1 MAQDVRN
8 IIVGAASVYVTSE
21 SGDARASIPA
31 MVTSTSYATTVGN
44 ASNWREVGL
53 TTGGVEL
60 SYEPN
65 YGEVTVD
72 QLLDAARLFK
82 QAQKVTVKTTLTEGT
97 LENMN
102 MVFGQG
108 ADKLVANNT
117 SKVTLSLSGGAL
129 GEAPAER
136 TLVFVGQSPYK
147 FSDGTTTTNWDTT
160 HTKERVYVARRVI
173 QMETVAHALKRDG
186 ATEFPVSFRCLQ
198 DTTRI
203 AQGDDYG
210 YIIDRVYSA

>member
-8 IIVGAASVYVTSE
+8 IIVGAASVYITAAAGDSRLTS
-21 SGDARASIPA
+21 SA
-31 MVTSTSYATTVGN
+31 MPTAVSSVAYGTTVLTD
-44 ASNWREVGL
+44 ASWREVGL

-102 MVFGQG
+102 TVFGQ
-108 ADKLVANNT
+108 AATQLTQANSLT
-117 SKVTLSLSGGAL
+117 TLKITGGAL

-136 TLVFVGQSPYK
+136 SLIFVGQSPYK
-147 FSDGTTTTNWDTT
+147 FGSRTYDSTN
-160 HTKERVYVARRVI
+160 TKERVYVARRVI

-198 DTTRI
+198 DTAITD
-203 AQGDDYG
+203 GSDYG
-210 YIIDRVYSA
+210 YILDRVYSA